1 VLTRWVAILLQE
13 TEHHPPLSVGKIQGR
28 KENKNKIVKM
38 KGVFWNSSGFK
49 DPKKHKF
56 VSDLTKEN

>member
-13 TEHHPPLSVGKIQGR
+13 TEHHPPLSVEKIQGR

-38 KGVFWNSSGFK
+38 KGVF
-49 DPKKHKF
+49 
-56 VSDLTKEN
+56 